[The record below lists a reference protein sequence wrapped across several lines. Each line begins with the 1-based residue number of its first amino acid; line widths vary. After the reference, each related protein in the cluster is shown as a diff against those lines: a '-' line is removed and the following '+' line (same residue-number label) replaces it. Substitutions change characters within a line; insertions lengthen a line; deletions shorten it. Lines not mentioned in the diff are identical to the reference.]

1 MGSFV
6 EGTQSMPFGK
16 DRVRRCMGM
25 WLSNGLHNLGVPW
38 GNATLLG
45 MNAPAH
51 SVAVLVWANATC

>member
-25 WLSNGLHNLGVPW
+25 WLATVYTIYGVPR

-45 MNAPAH
+45 MNAPAN